1 MLAVMRSLRRR
12 SVALLLP
19 LLAAGLCA
27 CRPRAAAQDAA
38 PTRVTQDVAP
48 AVSTAAP
55 TPARSTALQASA
67 TPAQEPG
74 ATAPASSEAS
84 APRPGHAVRAA
95 VRCDRA
101 GRKISDQIFGIAWD
115 LGEAAPQSF
124 RMGATT
130 RRWGGN
136 AASRY
141 NPEIGAWNSANDWF
155 WENHGITN
163 HHTFLKQNK
172 DNHLTSVFTVP
183 MLGWVAKDK
192 TSYTFSV
199 RKHGPQQK
207 ADPQKPDAGNGLDPT
222 GKPLAPGPP
231 ETTSLAAPPAL
242 VAKWVSELKAARD
255 AGREDVSMYI
265 LDNEPALWNS
275 THRDVHPEPVT
286 YDELLDRTF
295 RYGDAVRAAD
305 PTPRIA
311 GPAEWGWPGY
321 LFSAK
326 DAVAGFQQK
335 PDRLAHGDVP
345 LSAYYLRKVREHER
359 RTGKKLLDLFDL
371 HVYPQATGVFSDKA
385 DPATAALRLR
395 QTRGLWDPTYRDES
409 WIRDVVMLLPR
420 MRRWVDENAPG
431 VGLMIGEWNFGGEP
445 HQSGALAAAEAL
457 GKFAEYGVDAAY
469 YWRVPKDRSAAYW
482 AFRAYRDF
490 DDHGARFQDELAAVA
505 QDVDRGARVYVSRD
519 ASGKKLVAM
528 LLNFSVDASFTAELA
543 LEGCAATARV
553 ASTRVFDYRDAATT
567 GLTARPAG
575 QGVRVTTGAAPTVQ
589 ADVAPYALSVLEVT
603 LE

>member
-1 MLAVMRSLRRR
+1 M
-12 SVALLLP
+12 
-19 LLAAGLCA
+19 
-27 CRPRAAAQDAA
+27 
-38 PTRVTQDVAP
+38 T
-48 AVSTAAP
+48 
-55 TPARSTALQASA
+55 
-67 TPAQEPG
+67 
-74 ATAPASSEAS
+74 
-84 APRPGHAVRAA
+84 
-95 VRCDRA
+95 
-101 GRKISDQIFGIAWD
+101 
-115 LGEAAPQSF
+115 
-124 RMGATT
+124 
-130 RRWGGN
+130 
-136 AASRY
+136 
-141 NPEIGAWNSANDWF
+141 GAWNSANDWF

-395 QTRGLWDPTYRDES
+395 KTRGLWDRTCRDRS
-409 WIRDVVMLLPR
+409 WIRDGVMLLPR
-420 MRRWVDENAPG
+420 LRR
-431 VGLMIGEWNFGGEP
+431 
-445 HQSGALAAAEAL
+445 
-457 GKFAEYGVDAAY
+457 
-469 YWRVPKDRSAAYW
+469 
-482 AFRAYRDF
+482 
-490 DDHGARFQDELAAVA
+490 
-505 QDVDRGARVYVSRD
+505 
-519 ASGKKLVAM
+519 
-528 LLNFSVDASFTAELA
+528 
-543 LEGCAATARV
+543 
-553 ASTRVFDYRDAATT
+553 
-567 GLTARPAG
+567 
-575 QGVRVTTGAAPTVQ
+575 
-589 ADVAPYALSVLEVT
+589 
-603 LE
+603 

>member
-74 ATAPASSEAS
+74 ATAPASAEAS

-275 THRDVHPEPVT
+275 THRDVHPEPLT
-286 YDELLDRTF
+286 YDELLARTI
-295 RYGDAVRAAD
+295 AVGSAIRAAD
-305 PTPRIA
+305 P
-311 GPAEWGWPGY
+311 
-321 LFSAK
+321 
-326 DAVAGFQQK
+326 
-335 PDRLAHGDVP
+335 
-345 LSAYYLRKVREHER
+345 LSLIH
-359 RTGKKLLDLFDL
+359 
-371 HVYPQATGVFSDKA
+371 
-385 DPATAALRLR
+385 
-395 QTRGLWDPTYRDES
+395 
-409 WIRDVVMLLPR
+409 I
-420 MRRWVDENAPG
+420 
-431 VGLMIGEWNFGGEP
+431 
-445 HQSGALAAAEAL
+445 
-457 GKFAEYGVDAAY
+457 
-469 YWRVPKDRSAAYW
+469 
-482 AFRAYRDF
+482 
-490 DDHGARFQDELAAVA
+490 
-505 QDVDRGARVYVSRD
+505 
-519 ASGKKLVAM
+519 
-528 LLNFSVDASFTAELA
+528 
-543 LEGCAATARV
+543 
-553 ASTRVFDYRDAATT
+553 
-567 GLTARPAG
+567 
-575 QGVRVTTGAAPTVQ
+575 
-589 ADVAPYALSVLEVT
+589 
-603 LE
+603 